1 MVYFPLRTRE
11 QTQARLGAEANAS
24 GGRDGCVWE
33 QRRSCLG
40 AEADADGAKFADKL
54 GICIYEASGGM
65 PAARLV
71 CVASSLSAPFGKRIQ
86 IDRRCGSY
94 NISKSVGKISLY

>member
-24 GGRDGCVWE
+24 GSRDGRLRE
-33 QRRSCLG
+33 QRRMQLG
-40 AEADADGAKFADKL
+40 AEADADGAAFADKL
-54 GICIYEASGGM
+54 GICVYEASGV

-71 CVASSLSAPFGKRIQ
+71 
-86 IDRRCGSY
+86 
-94 NISKSVGKISLY
+94 

>member
-24 GGRDGCVWE
+24 GGRGGRVWE
-33 QRRSCLG
+33 QRRMRLG

-54 GICIYEASGGM
+54 GICIYEASGG
-65 PAARLV
+65 PLRVWFELHQACRPRLASESKLTDGAETSRSRLTADAAKRL
-71 CVASSLSAPFGKRIQ
+71 L
-86 IDRRCGSY
+86 
-94 NISKSVGKISLY
+94 

>member
-24 GGRDGCVWE
+24 GGRGGRAWE
-33 QRRSCLG
+33 QRRMCLG

-54 GICIYEASGGM
+54 GI
-65 PAARLV
+65 
-71 CVASSLSAPFGKRIQ
+71 
-86 IDRRCGSY
+86 
-94 NISKSVGKISLY
+94 